1 MAMAIRSARIDEQRG
16 RPDRAM
22 SWLWLRRTS
31 RNLGKNEP
39 EHKKDSS
46 ASRTFQSA
54 EGEEMRRM
62 SRC

>member
-1 MAMAIRSARIDEQRG
+1 
-16 RPDRAM
+16 M
-22 SWLWLRRTS
+22 SWFWLRRTS
-31 RNLGKNEP
+31 RNLGKKGP